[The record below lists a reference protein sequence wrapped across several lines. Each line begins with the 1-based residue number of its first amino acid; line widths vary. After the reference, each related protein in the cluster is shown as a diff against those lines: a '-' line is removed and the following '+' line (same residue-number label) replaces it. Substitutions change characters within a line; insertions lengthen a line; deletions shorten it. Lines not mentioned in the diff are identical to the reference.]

1 MRLHPKLFGTKHFGR
16 IGLALPLVLLGAGC
30 KGAEEA
36 PAPSV
41 ASRAEAPVRVTTSK
55 TELSIPGLVDHRTE
69 TTVVE
74 PAYRPAVVEDRVPPA
89 SATPAPQSGLLT
101 AGDVDDLLN
110 PAQYARYAGNYLQT
124 SGRKL
129 DFVDTRTRVV
139 LRVVDRRGQPVP
151 FARIRIRRDGV
162 PLQVTTVADGT
173 ASLYPRMD
181 GVPDSTVLDVRST
194 AGSAMVPVRLHGQR
208 LIPVSL
214 GGVAAPPA
222 AMDLAI
228 VVDTT
233 GSMGDE
239 MAFLRAELDAIVA
252 RLQRNAGNVSLR
264 IGVVVFRDDG
274 DDYVVRTAP
283 LTDRMDEVRGFIA
296 DQAAEGG
303 GDAPEAL
310 DQAVA
315 ASTRL
320 QWRPEAAKA
329 VLLVTDAPPHGD
341 RIERTLAL
349 TQGLRAQGVQVIP
362 VGASG
367 VDDDAQYV
375 LRSMAA
381 LTQGRYIF
389 LTDDS
394 GVGNS
399 HAEPDVACYQVTRL
413 DQLIARVLA
422 SVATGKRVEARPDDV
437 IRKVGRY
444 DRGQCLA
451 TDQIR
456 QE

>member
-1 MRLHPKLFGTKHFGR
+1 MRLPAKLSRNTLGSR
-16 IGLALPLVLLGAGC
+16 IGLALPLVLLAAGC
-30 KGAEEA
+30 KGAEDA
-36 PAPSV
+36 PAPSTV
-41 ASRAEAPVRVTTSK
+41 SRAEAPVRVTTSK

-74 PAYRPAVVEDRVPPA
+74 PAYRPAVIEDRGPT
-89 SATPAPQSGLLT
+89 ATPSPAPQSGLLT

-110 PAQYARYAGNYLQT
+110 PGQYARYATHYLQT
-124 SGRKL
+124 SGQKL
-129 DFVDTRTRVV
+129 DFVDTRSRVV
-139 LRVVDRRGQPVP
+139 LRVLDRRGQPVP
-151 FARIRIRRDGV
+151 FARISVRRNGT

-173 ASLYPRMD
+173 ASVYPRMD
-181 GVPDSTVLDVRST
+181 GVPESTVLDVRSA
-194 AGSAMVPVRLHGQR
+194 AGSAVVPVRLHGQR

-214 GGVAAPPA
+214 GGVATPPA

-239 MAFLRAELDAIVA
+239 MAFLRAELDAIIA

-264 IGVVVFRDDG
+264 IGVVLFRDDG

-283 LTDRMDEVRGFIA
+283 LTERMDGVRHFIA
-296 DQAAEGG
+296 DQDAGGG

-320 QWRPEAAKA
+320 QWRSNAAKA

-341 RIERTLAL
+341 RIGRTLAL

-394 GVGNS
+394 GVGDG

-422 SVATGKRVEARPDDV
+422 SVATGRRVEARPDDV
-437 IRKVGRY
+437 IRNVGTY

-451 TDQIR
+451 PGQIR